1 MKNIITKSRLTVH
14 EKDGFRFY
22 ENGKIKDLEGGFYIG
37 IDKNNTLKV
46 EGSLH
51 KYHSFLKT
59 GKSSNF
65 DSFTMHQA
73 KETIFKLIE
82 NKGFEPLNMVVNHY
96 EVGMNLNFDFDVI
109 EILNNVHSIG
119 EGITEKK
126 LYINPQYR
134 KERVLTTE
142 RDNNKKV
149 VFKTYDKLFEIKNK
163 RGIIRTDVNILRI
176 ESELRKVEK
185 TYLLDFFTDTNLTK
199 VRNVFFNKWDKLN
212 FDFNI
217 DAPKGTHKSK
227 IELSKEL
234 MRYGIEPTR
243 KKYNNLLKENAITIK
258 IHRSI
263 ESFIS
268 NWNTNKYDY
277 KIQNTLI
284 YTIWAKCYSVEKQR
298 NTQNYCNV

>member
-1 MKNIITKSRLTVH
+1 MFSLSDLYCDYLTDSVN
-14 EKDGFRFY
+14 FRVFIDTYQDY
-22 ENGKIKDLEGGFYIG
+22 EDILYECKGNSIFVK
-37 IDKNNTLKV
+37 KV
-46 EGSLH
+46 DRE
-51 KYHSFLKT
+51 
-59 GKSSNF
+59 
-65 DSFTMHQA
+65 D
-73 KETIFKLIE
+73 
-82 NKGFEPLNMVVNHY
+82 
-96 EVGMNLNFDFDVI
+96 
-109 EILNNVHSIG
+109 
-119 EGITEKK
+119 
-126 LYINPQYR
+126 
-134 KERVLTTE
+134 
-142 RDNNKKV
+142 NKKV

-199 VRNVFFNKWDKLN
+199 VQTIFFNKWDKLN

-227 IELSKEL
+227 IELAKEL

-263 ESFIS
+263 ESFIN
-268 NWNTNKYDY
+268 NWNTNKYSY

-284 YTIWAKCYSVEKQR
+284 YTIWAKCYSTEKQA
-298 NTQNYCNV
+298 NTQKCSYV